1 MEASF
6 DGAKLR
12 EVRKDRGKTQ
22 AMLAVKMGTSIPHVR
37 ALETGEKTNPS
48 ACLLC
53 KVAVALDV
61 PMETFMRIQ
70 PEEGDELV

>member
-22 AMLAVKMGTSIPHVR
+22 AMLAVKMGTSIRHVR
-37 ALETGEKTNPS
+37 ALETGENGIVNICAVFKPTK
-48 ACLLC
+48 LC
-53 KVAVALDV
+53 S
-61 PMETFMRIQ
+61 FS
-70 PEEGDELV
+70 

>member
-1 MEASF
+1 MEANF

-12 EVRKDRGKTQ
+12 EVRKGQGKTQ
-22 AMLAVKMGTSIPHVR
+22 AILAIKMGSSIRHVR

-53 KVAVALDV
+53 KAAAALNV
-61 PMETFMRIQ
+61 PMETFMRVQ
-70 PEEGDELV
+70 LEEGDELV

>member
-22 AMLAVKMGTSIPHVR
+22 AMLAVKMGTSIRHVR

-53 KVAVALDV
+53 KVAVALDF
-61 PMETFMRIQ
+61 PIETFMRIQ

>member
-22 AMLAVKMGTSIPHVR
+22 AMLAVKWALLFAMYEPWRPVRRQTHPHVFSV
-37 ALETGEKTNPS
+37 K
-48 ACLLC
+48 
-53 KVAVALDV
+53 
-61 PMETFMRIQ
+61 
-70 PEEGDELV
+70 